1 MPKFKKMI
9 DISLSIQ
16 VTTNPEI
23 IKLEFTKVLVKGSYE
38 YKNIDEAKNS
48 PLAQQLFYLPFVK
61 AVYISSNFIALK
73 RFNIVEW
80 EEVQDQVA
88 QQILDYLKSGKELVI
103 NDLSNKT
110 LPVNVYAE
118 STPNPKVMKFVAS
131 KQLVPNVLEYKS
143 LEQADEAP
151 MAKALFKFGYV
162 KEVFFDEN
170 YISITKTDDQDW
182 LNITMELR
190 NFIRQYLAENHI
202 IISSS
207 ELKKQQKKEQKRE
220 DRIITTDI
228 TSQKISSILNEYIK
242 PAVASDGG
250 NIEFI
255 SYDKDTHQVE
265 VILQG
270 ACSGCPSSTLTLKN
284 GIEALLKEKLNNEYI
299 NVVALN
305 G

>member
-1 MPKFKKMI
+1 MI

-16 VTTNPEI
+16 PTTNPDI
-23 IKLEFTKVLVKGSYE
+23 IKLEFTKALVKGSYE
-38 YKNIDEAKNS
+38 FKNIDEAKNS

-61 AVYISSNFIALK
+61 TVYISSNFIALK
-73 RFNIVEW
+73 RYNIVEW
-80 EEVQDQVA
+80 AEVQEEVGQMV
-88 QQILDYLKSGKELVI
+88 LNYLKSGKDLIINELQKKSIPI
-103 NDLSNKT
+103 NIYS
-110 LPVNVYAE
+110 E
-118 STPNPKVMKFVAS
+118 STPNPSVMKFVAN
-131 KQLVPNVLEYKS
+131 KQLVPNVLEYKHI
-143 LEQADEAP
+143 EDANEAP
-151 MAKALFKFGYV
+151 MAKALFKFPYV

-170 YISITKTDDQDW
+170 YISITKIETEDW

-190 NFIRQYLAENHI
+190 NFIRQYLAEGHI
-202 IISSS
+202 VISAS

-220 DRIITTDI
+220 DYIITTDI

-255 SYDKDTHQVE
+255 SYSPETHQVE

-270 ACSGCPSSTLTLKN
+270 ACSGCPSSALTLKS
-284 GIEALLKEKLNNEYI
+284 GIEVLLKEKLDNQHI
-299 NVVALN
+299 RVKALN